1 MLTCQT
7 AVWLCLATADD
18 DDFADDD
25 DDDDFDG
32 ENEDGF
38 VDYGPAND
46 GGGSG
51 DAPGGDGFND
61 GSGNDHGFNID
72 DAHEPHVMSGLRF
85 LGWGLL
91 AATRGAR
98 HDDGFRWVRRP
109 AVHQHRGDARDAC
122 FVPNPDS
129 SGDEPGPRASH
140 ATTIGALWGARSSR
154 DVCHHDWKEP
164 QNAILFCGAA
174 GLGGGSPVRTTRRG
188 RPRPPSHRLGDTPR
202 FDPNPH
208 SPVVPSRTPA
218 RTQS

>member
-7 AVWLCLATADD
+7 AVWLCLAT
-18 DDFADDD
+18 ADDD

-61 GSGNDHGFNID
+61 GSGNDHGYNID

-98 HDDGFRWVRRP
+98 HDDGSGGFAVRPYTSTAEMHATRASFQTQTRRAMNPGPGLHMRRRLGRFGAPGHPETCVITGKSPKMSYSFVGRAWVAARQFARRDEDDRDRHP
-109 AVHQHRGDARDAC
+109 TASVIRRVSIQTHTHRG
-122 FVPNPDS
+122 FPH
-129 SGDEPGPRASH
+129 EPRREH
-140 ATTIGALWGARSSR
+140 R
-154 DVCHHDWKEP
+154 VEP
-164 QNAILFCGAA
+164 C
-174 GLGGGSPVRTTRRG
+174 
-188 RPRPPSHRLGDTPR
+188 
-202 FDPNPH
+202 
-208 SPVVPSRTPA
+208 
-218 RTQS
+218 

>member
-61 GSGNDHGFNID
+61 GSGNDHGYNID

-98 HDDGFRWVRRP
+98 HDDGSGGFAVRPYTSTAETR
-109 AVHQHRGDARDAC
+109 ATRASFQTQTRRAM
-122 FVPNPDS
+122 N
-129 SGDEPGPRASH
+129 PGPGLHMRRRLGRF
-140 ATTIGALWGARSSR
+140 GAPGHPETC
-154 DVCHHDWKEP
+154 VMTGKEP
-164 QNAILFCGAA
+164 QNVILFCGA
-174 GLGGGSPVRTTRRG
+174 GLGAGSPVRTTRRG

-202 FDPNPH
+202 LDPNPH
-208 SPVVPSRTPA
+208 SPGIPSRTPA

>member
-7 AVWLCLATADD
+7 AVWLFLATADD
-18 DDFADDD
+18 DDF
-25 DDDDFDG
+25 DDFDG
-32 ENEDGF
+32 EDEDGF

-46 GGGSG
+46 GGGGGDAPRGDRG

-91 AATRGAR
+91 ATTRGAR

-140 ATTIGALWGARSSR
+140 ATTIGAHLLGARSSR
-154 DVCHHDWKEP
+154 DVCHDWKEP
-164 QNAILFCGAA
+164 PKSSDLWG
-174 GLGGGSPVRTTRRG
+174 GLG
-188 RPRPPSHRLGDTPR
+188 
-202 FDPNPH
+202 
-208 SPVVPSRTPA
+208 
-218 RTQS
+218 

>member
-18 DDFADDD
+18 DDVAADD

-61 GSGNDHGFNID
+61 GSGNDHGYNID

-98 HDDGFRWVRRP
+98 HDDGSGGFAVRPYTSTAETR
-109 AVHQHRGDARDAC
+109 ATRASFQTQTRRAM
-122 FVPNPDS
+122 N
-129 SGDEPGPRASH
+129 PGPGLHMRRRLGRF
-140 ATTIGALWGARSSR
+140 GAPGHPETCVITGKSPKI
-154 DVCHHDWKEP
+154 V
-164 QNAILFCGAA
+164 ILFCGA

-208 SPVVPSRTPA
+208 SPVAPSRTPA

>member
-25 DDDDFDG
+25 DDDDDFDG

-46 GGGSG
+46 GGGGGDAPGGDRG

-72 DAHEPHVMSGLRF
+72 DAHEPYVMSGLRF

-154 DVCHHDWKEP
+154 DVCHDWERAPKCHT
-164 QNAILFCGAA
+164 LLWG
-174 GLGGGSPVRTTRRG
+174 GLGWRLASSHDATRTTATAI
-188 RPRPPSHRLGDTPR
+188 PPSR
-202 FDPNPH
+202 
-208 SPVVPSRTPA
+208 
-218 RTQS
+218 